1 MTEELEAAKD
11 LISYIDASPSPF
23 HCVSTSASRLSAAGF
38 SELHERERWQLEAGK
53 GYYVVRSGALIAFR
67 LGTESAVE
75 AGFRLVGAHTDSPN
89 LRLKPNADYQAS
101 GYAQVGVETYGGLL
115 SYTWLDRDLGVSG
128 RVALHGDNIGEIE
141 TRLIDIRRPLFR
153 IPSLAIH
160 LNRDIRSEGLKLNN
174 QTHLP
179 PLLGLASEDSTVGA
193 FEALLAEEL
202 DVEVDQILSWDLGLM
217 DLQPSTLG
225 GLNDAFVFA
234 PRLDNQA
241 SCHAGISALLKV
253 AESKSTALV
262 ALYDHEEVGSGSTS
276 GASGS
281 FVEDIMTRI
290 VEVEGPGAIGG
301 GMQRAVASSF
311 QVSADMAHAV
321 HPNYSDKH
329 EPRHLPKINEGPVIK
344 INAQQR
350 YATDSVG
357 EAIFEALCQ
366 RSEVPYQKFVTRTDL
381 ACGSTIGPLSA
392 SRLGIPTV
400 DVGNPMLS
408 MHSIREQCGSEDV
421 GQMIEVLTRLF
432 TDERLS

>member
-1 MTEELEAAKD
+1 MTEELEVARD
-11 LISYIDASPSPF
+11 LLSFIDASPSPF
-23 HCVSTSASRLSAAGF
+23 HCVASSASRLVDGGF
-38 SELHERERWQLEAGK
+38 TQLIEREQWELESGK
-53 GYYVVRSGALIAFR
+53 GYFVVRSGALIAFR
-67 LGTESAVE
+67 VGLESSVD

-115 SYTWLDRDLGVSG
+115 AYTWLDRDLGVSG
-128 RVALHGDNIGEIE
+128 RVALHGSDIGQIE

-160 LNRDIRSEGLKLNN
+160 LNREIRSDGLKLNN
-174 QTHLP
+174 QNHLP
-179 PLLGLASEDSTVGA
+179 PMLGLATGDGSVGA

-225 GLNDAFVFA
+225 GLDDAFVFA

-241 SCHAGISALLKV
+241 SCHAGITALLK
-253 AESKSTALV
+253 AGPAKATALV

-290 VEVEGPGAIGG
+290 TEVEGPGAVQG

-311 QVSADMAHAV
+311 QVSADMAHAI

-366 RSEVPYQKFVTRTDL
+366 RSEIPYQKFVTRTDL

-392 SRLGIPTV
+392 SRLGVPTV

-421 GQMIEVLTRLF
+421 AKMIDVLARLF
-432 TDERLS
+432 TEDRLA

>member
-1 MTEELEAAKD
+1 MSSELDVARDMLAF
-11 LISYIDASPSPF
+11 IDDSPSPF
-23 HCVSTSASRLSAAGF
+23 HCVETAADRLTSGGF
-38 SELHERERWQLEAGK
+38 TQLLERDAWSLESGQ
-53 GYYVVRSGALIAFR
+53 GYFVVRSGALIAFR
-67 LGTESAVE
+67 VGTQSPVE
-75 AGFRLVGAHTDSPN
+75 AGFRLIGAHTDSPN
-89 LRLKPNADYQAS
+89 LRLKPNADYQAN
-101 GYAQVGVETYGGLL
+101 GYAQVGVQTYGGLL
-115 SYTWLDRDLGVSG
+115 AYTWLDRDLGVAG
-128 RVALHGDNIGEIE
+128 RVAIHGDDIGQIE
-141 TRLIDIRRPLFR
+141 TRLVNIRRPLFR

-160 LNRDIRSEGLKLNN
+160 LNRDIRTEGLKLNN

-179 PLLGLASEDSTVGA
+179 PLLGLATEDSSVGA
-193 FEALLAEEL
+193 FEQVLASEL
-202 DVEVDQILSWDLGLM
+202 DVEVDRILSWELGLM
-217 DLQPSTLG
+217 DLQRSSLG
-225 GLNDAFVFA
+225 GLDDAFIFA

-241 SCHAGISALLKV
+241 SCHAAVMSLLQ
-253 AESKSTALV
+253 AQAAAPTGLI

-281 FVEDIMTRI
+281 FVEDLMTRI
-290 VEVEGPGAIGG
+290 AEVEGPGATPG

-321 HPNYSDKH
+321 HPNYSEKH
-329 EPRHLPKINEGPVIK
+329 EPRHLPKLNEGPVIK

-392 SRLGIPTV
+392 SRLGISTV

-408 MHSIREQCGSEDV
+408 MHSIREQSGARDV
-421 GQMIEVLTRLF
+421 APMIEVLTRLF
-432 TDERLS
+432 MDEKLS

>member
-1 MTEELEAAKD
+1 MQ
-11 LISYIDASPSPF
+11 
-23 HCVSTSASRLSAAGF
+23 
-38 SELHERERWQLEAGK
+38 ERDRWQLEAGQ

-101 GYAQVGVETYGGLL
+101 GYSQVGVETYGGLL
-115 SYTWLDRDLGVSG
+115 AYTWLDRDLGVSG
-128 RVALHGDNIGEIE
+128 RVALHGESIGEIE
-141 TRLIDIRRPLFR
+141 TKLVDIRRPLFR

-179 PLLGLASEDSTVGA
+179 PLLGLASEDTTVGA
-193 FEALLAEEL
+193 FEALLAQEL

-225 GLNDAFVFA
+225 GLDDAFVFA

-253 AESKSTALV
+253 THSKSTALV

-281 FVEDIMTRI
+281 FVEDIMSRI
-290 VEVEGPGAIGG
+290 VEVEGPGAIAG

-400 DVGNPMLS
+400 DVGNPLLS
-408 MHSIREQCGSEDV
+408 MHSIREQCGSQDV
-421 GQMIEVLTRLF
+421 GLMIEVLTRLF
-432 TDERLS
+432 MDDRLSQVSKTKNPPRTMR

>member
-1 MTEELEAAKD
+1 M
-11 LISYIDASPSPF
+11 AS
-23 HCVSTSASRLSAAGF
+23 SASRLVDGGF
-38 SELHERERWQLEAGK
+38 TQLIEREQWELESGK
-53 GYYVVRSGALIAFR
+53 GYFVVRSGALIAFR
-67 LGTESAVE
+67 VGLESSVD

-115 SYTWLDRDLGVSG
+115 AYTWLDRDLGVSG
-128 RVALHGDNIGEIE
+128 RVALHGSDIGQIE

-160 LNRDIRSEGLKLNN
+160 LNREIRSDGLKLNN
-174 QTHLP
+174 QNHLP
-179 PLLGLASEDSTVGA
+179 PMLGLATGDGSVGA

-225 GLNDAFVFA
+225 GLDDAFVFA

-241 SCHAGISALLKV
+241 SCHAGISALLK
-253 AESKSTALV
+253 AGPAKATALV

-290 VEVEGPGAIGG
+290 TEVEGPGAVQG

-311 QVSADMAHAV
+311 QVSADMAHAI

-366 RSEVPYQKFVTRTDL
+366 RSEIPYQKFVTRTDL

-392 SRLGIPTV
+392 SRLGVPTV

-421 GQMIEVLTRLF
+421 AKMIDVLARLF
-432 TDERLS
+432 TEDRLA

>member
-1 MTEELEAAKD
+1 MSQELEPARD
-11 LISYIDASPSPF
+11 LLAFIDASPSPF
-23 HCVSTSASRLSAAGF
+23 HCVATSALRLEEGGF
-38 SELHERERWQLEAGK
+38 VQLHERNAWKLEFGK

-67 LGTESAVE
+67 LGSKPVVE

-115 SYTWLDRDLGVSG
+115 AYTWLDRDLGVAG
-128 RVALHGDNIGEIE
+128 RVALHGEAIGTIE
-141 TRLIDIRRPLFR
+141 TRLVDIRRPLFR

-160 LNRDIRSEGLKLNN
+160 LNRDIRTEGLKLNN

-179 PLLGLASEDSTVGA
+179 PLLGLASGDGSVGA

-202 DVEVDQILSWDLGLM
+202 EVEVDQILSWDLGLM
-217 DLQPSTLG
+217 DLQASTLG
-225 GLNDAFVFA
+225 GFEDAFVFA

-241 SCHAGISALLKV
+241 SCHAGITALLK
-253 AESKSTALV
+253 AGASDSTALV

-276 GASGS
+276 GAAGS

-290 VEVEGPGAIGG
+290 SEVEGPGALSGG
-301 GMQRAVASSF
+301 LQRAVASSF

-321 HPNYSDKH
+321 HPNYSEKH

-366 RSEVPYQKFVTRTDL
+366 RSEIPYQKFVTRTDL

-392 SRLGIPTV
+392 SRLGVPTV

-408 MHSIREQCGSEDV
+408 MHSIREQSGSQDV
-421 GQMIEVLTRLF
+421 GKMIEVLTRLF
-432 TDERLS
+432 TEERLS

>member
-1 MTEELEAAKD
+1 MTTELEAARD
-11 LISYIDASPSPF
+11 LISYIDDSPSPF
-23 HCVSTSASRLSAAGF
+23 HCVATSALRLTAAGF
-38 SELHERERWQLEAGK
+38 TELYERETWTLESGK
-53 GYYVVRSGALIAFR
+53 GYFVIRSGALIAFR
-67 LGTESAVE
+67 LGTDSSVA

-115 SYTWLDRDLGVSG
+115 AYTWLDRDLGVSG
-128 RVALHGDNIGEIE
+128 RVALHGDDIGQIK
-141 TRLIDIRRPLFR
+141 TRLVDIRRPLFR

-160 LNRDIRSEGLKLNN
+160 LNRDIRTEGVKLNN

-179 PLLGLASEDSTVGA
+179 PLIGLATGDGSVGA

-217 DLQPSTLG
+217 DLQASTLG
-225 GLNDAFVFA
+225 GLDDAFVFA

-241 SCHAGISALLKV
+241 SCHAGISALLK
-253 AESKSTALV
+253 ASDAKSTALV

-290 VEVEGPGAIGG
+290 AEVEGPGAAPGG
-301 GMQRAVASSF
+301 LQRAVASSF

-408 MHSIREQCGSEDV
+408 MHSIREQCGSQDV

-432 TDERLS
+432 SDERLS

>member
-1 MTEELEAAKD
+1 M
-11 LISYIDASPSPF
+11 
-23 HCVSTSASRLSAAGF
+23 
-38 SELHERERWQLEAGK
+38 
-53 GYYVVRSGALIAFR
+53 
-67 LGTESAVE
+67 
-75 AGFRLVGAHTDSPN
+75 
-89 LRLKPNADYQAS
+89 
-101 GYAQVGVETYGGLL
+101 GVETYGGLL
-115 SYTWLDRDLGVSG
+115 AYTWLDRDLGVSG
-128 RVALHGDNIGEIE
+128 RVALHGSDIGQIE
-141 TRLIDIRRPLFR
+141 TRLVDIRRPLFR

-160 LNRDIRSEGLKLNN
+160 LNREIRSDGLKLNN
-174 QTHLP
+174 QNHLP
-179 PLLGLASEDSTVGA
+179 PMLGLATGDGSVGA

-225 GLNDAFVFA
+225 GLDDAFVFA

-241 SCHAGISALLKV
+241 SCHAGISALLK
-253 AESKSTALV
+253 AGPAKATALV

-281 FVEDIMTRI
+281 FVEDVMTRI
-290 VEVEGPGAIGG
+290 TEVEGPGAVQG

-311 QVSADMAHAV
+311 QVSADMAHAI

-366 RSEVPYQKFVTRTDL
+366 RSEIPYQKFVTRTDL

-392 SRLGIPTV
+392 SRLGVPTV

-421 GQMIEVLTRLF
+421 AKMIDVLARLF
-432 TDERLS
+432 TEDRLA

>member
-1 MTEELEAAKD
+1 M
-11 LISYIDASPSPF
+11 
-23 HCVSTSASRLSAAGF
+23 
-38 SELHERERWQLEAGK
+38 
-53 GYYVVRSGALIAFR
+53 
-67 LGTESAVE
+67 
-75 AGFRLVGAHTDSPN
+75 
-89 LRLKPNADYQAS
+89 
-101 GYAQVGVETYGGLL
+101 
-115 SYTWLDRDLGVSG
+115 
-128 RVALHGDNIGEIE
+128 
-141 TRLIDIRRPLFR
+141 
-153 IPSLAIH
+153 
-160 LNRDIRSEGLKLNN
+160 
-174 QTHLP
+174 
-179 PLLGLASEDSTVGA
+179 LGLATGDGSVGA

-225 GLNDAFVFA
+225 GLDDAFVFA

-241 SCHAGISALLKV
+241 SCHAGISALLK
-253 AESKSTALV
+253 AGPAKATALV

-290 VEVEGPGAIGG
+290 TEVEGPGAAQG

-311 QVSADMAHAV
+311 QVSADMAHAI

-366 RSEVPYQKFVTRTDL
+366 RSEIPYQKFVTRTDL

-392 SRLGIPTV
+392 SRLGVPTV

-408 MHSIREQCGSEDV
+408 MHSIREQCGSRDV
-421 GQMIEVLTRLF
+421 AKMIEVLARLF
-432 TDERLS
+432 TEDRLA